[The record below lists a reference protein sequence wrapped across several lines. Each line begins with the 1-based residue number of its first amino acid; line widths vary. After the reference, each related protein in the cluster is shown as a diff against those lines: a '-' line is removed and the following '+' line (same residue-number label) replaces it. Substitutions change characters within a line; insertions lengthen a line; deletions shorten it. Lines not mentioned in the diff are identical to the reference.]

1 MLELETLAP
10 LGILQPGAVVEH
22 EERWE
27 LHRDIEMGFSE
38 DDVRARVEPLVRMK
52 R

>member
-10 LGILQPGAVVEH
+10 LAILQPGAVVAH
-22 EERWE
+22 EERWT
-27 LHRDIEMGFSE
+27 LHRNVDLAFSE
-38 DDVRARVEPLVRMK
+38 EDVRAKVEPLVRTT